1 MDRVNQRENH
11 LLGENIK
18 RLRIE
23 HNLRNC
29 DVLAQLQLRGVDIAR
44 STYSK
49 IELGVNN
56 PTVDLLIAL
65 ADFYQ
70 VSFDVFFAEVKC
82 RLLQNAMYVG
92 CCKINLGGYTPK
104 PL

>member
-29 DVLAQLQLRGVDIAR
+29 DVLAQLQLSGVDIAR
-44 STYSK
+44 STYWK
-49 IELGVNN
+49 IEMGLNN

-70 VSFDVFFAEVKC
+70 VSFDEFFKKLED
-82 RLLQNAMYVG
+82 
-92 CCKINLGGYTPK
+92 
-104 PL
+104 

>member
-18 RLRIE
+18 RLRLE

-49 IELGVNN
+49 IEIGLNN

-70 VSFDVFFAEVKC
+70 VSFDEFFKS
-82 RLLQNAMYVG
+82 
-92 CCKINLGGYTPK
+92 K
-104 PL
+104 

>member
-18 RLRIE
+18 RLRLE

-49 IELGVNN
+49 IEMGLNN

-70 VSFDVFFAEVKC
+70 VSIRSESITMFMELFLVDWC
-82 RLLQNAMYVG
+82 
-92 CCKINLGGYTPK
+92 
-104 PL
+104 

>member
-18 RLRIE
+18 RLRLE

-49 IELGVNN
+49 IDLGVNN

-70 VSFDVFFAEVKC
+70 VSFDEFFKKLED
-82 RLLQNAMYVG
+82 
-92 CCKINLGGYTPK
+92 
-104 PL
+104 

>member
-18 RLRIE
+18 RLRLE

-49 IELGVNN
+49 IELGINN

-65 ADFYQ
+65 ADYYQ
-70 VSFDVFFAEVKC
+70 VSFDEFFKKLED
-82 RLLQNAMYVG
+82 
-92 CCKINLGGYTPK
+92 
-104 PL
+104 

>member
-11 LLGENIK
+11 LLVENIK

-49 IELGVNN
+49 IEIGLNN

-70 VSFDVFFAEVKC
+70 VSFDEFFKKLED
-82 RLLQNAMYVG
+82 
-92 CCKINLGGYTPK
+92 
-104 PL
+104 

>member
-18 RLRIE
+18 RLRLE

-49 IELGVNN
+49 IEIGLNN

-70 VSFDVFFAEVKC
+70 VSFDEFFKK
-82 RLLQNAMYVG
+82 L
-92 CCKINLGGYTPK
+92 
-104 PL
+104 

>member
-49 IELGVNN
+49 IEIGLNN

-70 VSFDVFFAEVKC
+70 VSFDEFFKKLED
-82 RLLQNAMYVG
+82 
-92 CCKINLGGYTPK
+92 
-104 PL
+104 

>member
-18 RLRIE
+18 RLRLE

-29 DVLAQLQLRGVDIAR
+29 DVLALLQLRGVDIAR

-49 IELGVNN
+49 IEIGLNN

-70 VSFDVFFAEVKC
+70 VSFDEFFK
-82 RLLQNAMYVG
+82 
-92 CCKINLGGYTPK
+92 KIED
-104 PL
+104 

>member
-49 IELGVNN
+49 IEIGLNN

-65 ADFYQ
+65 AGFYQ
-70 VSFDVFFAEVKC
+70 VSFDEFFKKLED
-82 RLLQNAMYVG
+82 
-92 CCKINLGGYTPK
+92 
-104 PL
+104 

>member
-29 DVLAQLQLRGVDIAR
+29 DILAQLQLRGVDIAR

-49 IELGVNN
+49 IEIGLNN

-70 VSFDVFFAEVKC
+70 VSFDEFFKKLED
-82 RLLQNAMYVG
+82 
-92 CCKINLGGYTPK
+92 
-104 PL
+104 

>member
-1 MDRVNQRENH
+1 MDRVNQRDNH

-44 STYSK
+44 STYST
-49 IELGVNN
+49 IEMGLNN

-70 VSFDVFFAEVKC
+70 VSFDEFFKKLED
-82 RLLQNAMYVG
+82 
-92 CCKINLGGYTPK
+92 
-104 PL
+104 

>member
-11 LLGENIK
+11 LLGHNIK
-18 RLRIE
+18 RLRKE
-23 HNLRNC
+23 RNLRNC
-29 DVLAQLQLRGVDIAR
+29 DVLVQLQLKGVDIAR

-49 IELGVNN
+49 IEMGLNN

-70 VSFDVFFAEVKC
+70 ISFDEFFK
-82 RLLQNAMYVG
+82 
-92 CCKINLGGYTPK
+92 KIED
-104 PL
+104 

>member
-29 DVLAQLQLRGVDIAR
+29 DILAQLQLRGVDIAR

-49 IELGVNN
+49 IEMGLNN

-70 VSFDVFFAEVKC
+70 VSFDEFFKKLED
-82 RLLQNAMYVG
+82 
-92 CCKINLGGYTPK
+92 
-104 PL
+104 

>member
-29 DVLAQLQLRGVDIAR
+29 DVLAQLQLRGVDIVR

-49 IELGVNN
+49 IEMGLNN

-70 VSFDVFFAEVKC
+70 VSFDEFFKKLED
-82 RLLQNAMYVG
+82 
-92 CCKINLGGYTPK
+92 
-104 PL
+104 

>member
-1 MDRVNQRENH
+1 MDRVSQRENH

-18 RLRIE
+18 RLRLV

-49 IELGVNN
+49 IEMGIKN

-65 ADFYQ
+65 A
-70 VSFDVFFAEVKC
+70 VF
-82 RLLQNAMYVG
+82 QN
-92 CCKINLGGYTPK
+92 KL
-104 PL
+104 

>member
-18 RLRIE
+18 RFRIE

-49 IELGVNN
+49 IEIGLNN

-70 VSFDVFFAEVKC
+70 VSFDEFFKKLED
-82 RLLQNAMYVG
+82 
-92 CCKINLGGYTPK
+92 
-104 PL
+104 

>member
-18 RLRIE
+18 RLRLE
-23 HNLRNC
+23 HTLRNC

-49 IELGVNN
+49 IEMGLNN

-70 VSFDVFFAEVKC
+70 VSFDEFFKKLED
-82 RLLQNAMYVG
+82 
-92 CCKINLGGYTPK
+92 
-104 PL
+104 

>member
-44 STYSK
+44 STYLK
-49 IELGVNN
+49 IEIGLNN

-70 VSFDVFFAEVKC
+70 VSFDEFFKKLED
-82 RLLQNAMYVG
+82 
-92 CCKINLGGYTPK
+92 
-104 PL
+104 

>member
-18 RLRIE
+18 RLRLE

-29 DVLAQLQLRGVDIAR
+29 DVLAQLQLRGIDIAR

-70 VSFDVFFAEVKC
+70 VSFDEFFKKLED
-82 RLLQNAMYVG
+82 
-92 CCKINLGGYTPK
+92 
-104 PL
+104 

>member
-1 MDRVNQRENH
+1 MVRVNQRENH

-18 RLRIE
+18 RLRLE

-70 VSFDVFFAEVKC
+70 VSFDEFYKKLED
-82 RLLQNAMYVG
+82 
-92 CCKINLGGYTPK
+92 
-104 PL
+104 

>member
-1 MDRVNQRENH
+1 MYRVNQRENH

-49 IELGVNN
+49 IEMGLNN

-70 VSFDVFFAEVKC
+70 VSFDEFFKKLED
-82 RLLQNAMYVG
+82 
-92 CCKINLGGYTPK
+92 
-104 PL
+104 

>member
-18 RLRIE
+18 RLRLE

-49 IELGVNN
+49 IEMGLNN

-70 VSFDVFFAEVKC
+70 VSFDEFFK
-82 RLLQNAMYVG
+82 
-92 CCKINLGGYTPK
+92 KIED
-104 PL
+104 

>member
-29 DVLAQLQLRGVDIAR
+29 DVLAQLQLRGVDIAW

-49 IELGVNN
+49 LEIGLNN

-70 VSFDVFFAEVKC
+70 VSFDAFFKKLED
-82 RLLQNAMYVG
+82 
-92 CCKINLGGYTPK
+92 
-104 PL
+104 

>member
-1 MDRVNQRENH
+1 MDKVNQRENH

-18 RLRIE
+18 RLRLE

-49 IELGVNN
+49 IEMGLNN

-70 VSFDVFFAEVKC
+70 VSFDEFFKKLED
-82 RLLQNAMYVG
+82 
-92 CCKINLGGYTPK
+92 
-104 PL
+104 

>member
-29 DVLAQLQLRGVDIAR
+29 DVLAQLQLRGVDIER

-49 IELGVNN
+49 IEIGLNN

-70 VSFDVFFAEVKC
+70 VSFDEFFKKLED
-82 RLLQNAMYVG
+82 
-92 CCKINLGGYTPK
+92 
-104 PL
+104 

>member
-49 IELGVNN
+49 IEMGLNN

-70 VSFDVFFAEVKC
+70 VSFDEFFKKLED
-82 RLLQNAMYVG
+82 
-92 CCKINLGGYTPK
+92 
-104 PL
+104 

>member
-18 RLRIE
+18 RLRLE

-49 IELGVNN
+49 IEMRLNN

-70 VSFDVFFAEVKC
+70 VSFDEFFKKLED
-82 RLLQNAMYVG
+82 
-92 CCKINLGGYTPK
+92 
-104 PL
+104 

>member
-18 RLRIE
+18 RLRLE

-70 VSFDVFFAEVKC
+70 VSFDEFFK
-82 RLLQNAMYVG
+82 
-92 CCKINLGGYTPK
+92 KIED
-104 PL
+104 

>member
-18 RLRIE
+18 RLRLE

-29 DVLAQLQLRGVDIAR
+29 DILAQLQLRGVDIAR

-49 IELGVNN
+49 IEIGLNN

-70 VSFDVFFAEVKC
+70 VSFDEFFKKLED
-82 RLLQNAMYVG
+82 
-92 CCKINLGGYTPK
+92 
-104 PL
+104 

>member
-18 RLRIE
+18 RLRLE

-29 DVLAQLQLRGVDIAR
+29 DVLAQLQLRGIDIAR

-70 VSFDVFFAEVKC
+70 VSFDEFYKKLED
-82 RLLQNAMYVG
+82 
-92 CCKINLGGYTPK
+92 
-104 PL
+104 

>member
-18 RLRIE
+18 RLRLE

-49 IELGVNN
+49 IEMGLNN

-65 ADFYQ
+65 ADFSQ
-70 VSFDVFFAEVKC
+70 VSFDEFFKKVAD
-82 RLLQNAMYVG
+82 
-92 CCKINLGGYTPK
+92 
-104 PL
+104 

>member
-29 DVLAQLQLRGVDIAR
+29 DILAQLQLRGVDIAR

-70 VSFDVFFAEVKC
+70 VSFDEFFKKLED
-82 RLLQNAMYVG
+82 
-92 CCKINLGGYTPK
+92 
-104 PL
+104 

>member
-49 IELGVNN
+49 IEIGLNN

-70 VSFDVFFAEVKC
+70 VSFDEFFKKLE
-82 RLLQNAMYVG
+82 G
-92 CCKINLGGYTPK
+92 
-104 PL
+104 

>member
-49 IELGVNN
+49 IEIGLNN

-65 ADFYQ
+65 TDFYQ
-70 VSFDVFFAEVKC
+70 VSFDEFFKKLED
-82 RLLQNAMYVG
+82 
-92 CCKINLGGYTPK
+92 
-104 PL
+104 